1 MTYFEQ
7 ALSAPSVHFKRL
19 RQIEPILR
27 GGRPA
32 INRTHL
38 AIECEVIYR
47 GCNFL
52 LLLPFR
58 NDDLERIVRIEKEA
72 KRRSR
77 GIVLTNF
84 IFDKELTM
92 VDSLGCEHHFDIILQ
107 AQPIGITLKEAAKC
121 YKAED
126 LLLAIHKMKQHLDT
140 IGFRHNNLTPSNI
153 IIGNN
158 GVAYPQRYWYAEWE
172 VYSDNDI
179 SQAVEYIRSHYNHD
193 VDSLR
198 KPLFVNKDAE
208 CATTPTT
215 SEGITRIC
223 RCGRYGFVDSDGL
236 QITPFIYSWASDF
249 CEGRAVV
256 AQNGKMGVINNYGRT
271 IVSKIYETIEFDL
284 ESGTFTATRNQYK
297 YLIDYEGKIIQRS
310 EKDRE

>member
-107 AQPIGITLKEAAKC
+107 AQPVGITLKEAAKC

-223 RCGRYGFVDSDGL
+223 RCGRYGRSDHTCKCG
-236 QITPFIYSWASDF
+236 
-249 CEGRAVV
+249 
-256 AQNGKMGVINNYGRT
+256 
-271 IVSKIYETIEFDL
+271 
-284 ESGTFTATRNQYK
+284 
-297 YLIDYEGKIIQRS
+297 
-310 EKDRE
+310 

>member
-107 AQPIGITLKEAAKC
+107 AQPVGITLKEAAKC

-271 IVSKIYETIEFDL
+271 IVSKIYDTIEFDL

>member
-107 AQPIGITLKEAAKC
+107 AQPAGITLKEAAKC

-271 IVSKIYETIEFDL
+271 IVSKIYDTIEFDL

-310 EKDRE
+310 EKDIE

>member
-1 MTYFEQ
+1 MESTKKKY
-7 ALSAPSVHFKRL
+7 P
-19 RQIEPILR
+19 
-27 GGRPA
+27 
-32 INRTHL
+32 
-38 AIECEVIYR
+38 
-47 GCNFL
+47 
-52 LLLPFR
+52 
-58 NDDLERIVRIEKEA
+58 
-72 KRRSR
+72 
-77 GIVLTNF
+77 
-84 IFDKELTM
+84 
-92 VDSLGCEHHFDIILQ
+92 
-107 AQPIGITLKEAAKC
+107 
-121 YKAED
+121 
-126 LLLAIHKMKQHLDT
+126 
-140 IGFRHNNLTPSNI
+140 

-179 SQAVEYIRSHYNHD
+179 SQAVEYIRSHYNHG

-256 AQNGKMGVINNYGRT
+256 AQNGKMGVINNYGRKVIPEIYDT
-271 IVSKIYETIEFDL
+271 IVFDIDT
-284 ESGTFTATRNQYK
+284 GIFTATRNQYR
-297 YLIDYEGKIIQRS
+297 YQIDYEGKIIQRS
-310 EKDRE
+310 EKDAESSE

>member
-107 AQPIGITLKEAAKC
+107 AQPVGITLKEAAKC

>member
-1 MTYFEQ
+1 
-7 ALSAPSVHFKRL
+7 
-19 RQIEPILR
+19 
-27 GGRPA
+27 
-32 INRTHL
+32 
-38 AIECEVIYR
+38 
-47 GCNFL
+47 
-52 LLLPFR
+52 
-58 NDDLERIVRIEKEA
+58 VRIEKEA

-107 AQPIGITLKEAAKC
+107 AQPVGITLKEAAKC

-236 QITPFIYSWASDF
+236 QITPFVYSFASDF

-256 AQNGKMGVINNYGRT
+256 AQNGKMGVINSYGRKVIPEIYDT
-271 IVSKIYETIEFDL
+271 IVFDIDT
-284 ESGTFTATRNQYK
+284 GIFTATRNQYR
-297 YLIDYEGKIIQRS
+297 YQIDYDGKIIRRS
-310 EKDRE
+310 EKNAESSEKRVESSF

>member
-1 MTYFEQ
+1 MTYFKE
-7 ALSAPSVHFKRL
+7 ALSAPALHFKRL
-19 RQIEPILR
+19 RLAVPLLCNGCTIVR
-27 GGRPA
+27 
-32 INRTHL
+32 RTHS
-38 AIECEVIYR
+38 AIETEIRWEGRHFMLYI
-47 GCNFL
+47 
-52 LLLPFR
+52 PFR
-58 NDDLERIVRIEKEA
+58 AESIHHIKELEAIANE
-72 KRRSR
+72 RSR
-77 GIVLTNF
+77 GPLLENH
-84 IFDKELTM
+84 IFYEEFTM
-92 VDSLGCEHHFDIILQ
+92 VNSLGKSRKIDVILQ
-107 AQPIGITLKEAAKC
+107 EAPSGLTLKDAVNH
-121 YKAED
+121 YRAED
-126 LLLAIHKMKQHLDT
+126 LRAAVQKMKSRLDA
-140 IGFRHNNLTPSNI
+140 IGFCHNNLTPSNI

-215 SEGITRIC
+215 SEDITRIC